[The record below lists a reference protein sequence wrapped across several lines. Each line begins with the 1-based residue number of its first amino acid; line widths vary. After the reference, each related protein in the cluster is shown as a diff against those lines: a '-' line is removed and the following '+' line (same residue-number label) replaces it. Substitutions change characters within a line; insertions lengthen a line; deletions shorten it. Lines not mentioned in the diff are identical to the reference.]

1 MVLFTVWLSSC
12 IASVRG
18 HPPAPPLVVQTE
30 GGAVRGAVK
39 GHCRSFFGIPYA
51 APPMGSRRWAPPQP
65 AARWGSAARD
75 CTTDTKPIC
84 WQSVSS
90 LGLLERAVAFGSGGQ
105 SEDCLFVNVQGPAN
119 ASSGLPVMLYIHGG
133 SNLEGSGSNF
143 GSPQRLC
150 EDGIMVVS
158 FNYRLGALG
167 GLALPELQSESGTT
181 GNYAVQDQ
189 RAAMAWVQRNIA
201 VFGGDPQRVTLAGE
215 SAGAMA
221 VIAHLVLPR
230 SMPLFQQG
238 IAMSGNDDSMS
249 LDAAVSAGKRFVAL
263 AGCVGANASAT
274 LGCLRR
280 ADPSFL
286 IGLQGAV
293 YNGSMRALQWP
304 VADGYELPLGGSLR
318 AEFEAGRAASK
329 PLLAGTNRDDISI
342 FFGAMPDEVR
352 SNPNSDE
359 APISQPATDSR
370 LDLKP
375 RRAAAPLRLF
385 VGYESLV

>member
-1 MVLFTVWLSSC
+1 MVLLAVLSFC
-12 IASVRG
+12 LASVSG
-18 HPPAPPLVVQTE
+18 HALPLVVQSE

-51 APPMGSRRWAPPQP
+51 APPTGSRRWAPPQQ

-75 CTTDTKPIC
+75 CTTDTKAIC
-84 WQSVSS
+84 WQSLSS

-105 SEDCLFVNVQGPAN
+105 SEDCLFVNVQGPAEN
-119 ASSGLPVMLYIHGG
+119 ASTGLPVMLYIHGG
-133 SNLEGSGSNF
+133 SNLDGSGSGF

-167 GLALPELQSESGTT
+167 GLALPELRSESGTT
-181 GNYAVQDQ
+181 GNYAIQDQ

-201 VFGGDPQRVTLAGE
+201 AFGGDPQRVTLAGE

-249 LDAAVSAGKRFVAL
+249 LDAAVGAGQRFAAL

-274 LGCLRR
+274 LECLRR
-280 ADPSFL
+280 ADPSSL

-318 AEFEAGRAASK
+318 AEFEVGRAASK

-352 SNPNSDE
+352 SKLGLGKNSDE
-359 APISQPATDSR
+359 ATTSQPATDSR
-370 LDLKP
+370 
-375 RRAAAPLRLF
+375 RAQASPGCRPA
-385 VGYESLV
+385 